1 MSAQFYGSVS
11 AATDERYEFN
21 GGRFDD
27 NPEHANPEQY
37 VNQQE
42 YQSAML
48 FFQEINND
56 VKKMRSEMAVLK
68 EDVEQFRASN
78 GSVSKSKSNNKLPDG
93 LSVSCNCE
101 FVALTC
107 ELLCTSTV
115 HATVC
120 TYRFNATTLT
130 DMKLKRDCV
139 YAILL
144 WLG

>member
-11 AATDERYEFN
+11 TATDERYEFN
-21 GGRFDD
+21 GGRFDGNPQHD
-27 NPEHANPEQY
+27 NLEQY

-48 FFQEINND
+48 IFQDISDD

-68 EDVEQFRASN
+68 EDVEQVRAGN
-78 GSVSKSKSNNKLPDG
+78 GSVSKSKSMNKLPDG
-93 LSVSCNCE
+93 LSVSCNCV

-107 ELLCTSTV
+107 EQQCTSTV

-130 DMKLKRDCV
+130 DMKLKRDYV
-139 YAILL
+139 YAIIL